1 MFYFVLLKQS
11 KVPLYFSRSL
21 HHTHCM
27 QLYDRLYASS
37 FSHKISH
44 PFVHIMFGTRQTGK
58 STLIRSIIPP
68 ESLVFDFSNPS
79 QRLQFAANPDR
90 FIDMYRALPSSESP
104 RFIFLDEVQ
113 SVPELFDAVQFLY
126 DEEKRS
132 APDERRTRFILC
144 GSSARRLRRTGTN
157 LLPGRSILH
166 HLYPLTSIEY
176 QPFIPAGFP
185 VETLYGSRSLVPIF
199 KDEPRLV
206 SPFPKRTLEDRMI
219 YGELPAMAIPYA
231 ERGTNADPRRELLR
245 SYVAA
250 YIEEELHRETQIREW
265 GPFLRFLSLAAYES
279 GGIMNFAGIA
289 KESGLS
295 APTVKAHYQLLEDM
309 FLGFMVPAFSES
321 SRKTALSTPRFFFI
335 DLGLRNAAAGLS
347 LTPDTLL
354 ANPGPLFEQWVGIE
368 LYKRLSYLGDSQ
380 LSYFRTAGG
389 AEVDFIIEQ
398 SGILYPIEV
407 KWTENPTTKDA
418 RHLESFLQDHRDR
431 TSHGYIVCRAPYPLA
446 VSNTVTAIPW
456 WLL

>member
-1 MFYFVLLKQS
+1 M
-11 KVPLYFSRSL
+11 
-21 HHTHCM
+21 HI
-27 QLYDRLYASS
+27 YDRLYKDS
-37 FSHKISH
+37 FSRKLSH
-44 PFVHIMFGTRQTGK
+44 PFVHIMFGARQTGK
-58 STLIRSIIPP
+58 STLIRSVIPTQSII
-68 ESLVFDFSNPS
+68 FDLSDPS
-79 QRLQFAANPDR
+79 QRLQFVVNPGR
-90 FIDMYRALPSSESP
+90 LIDIYRALPASESP
-104 RFIFLDEVQ
+104 RYIFLDEVQ
-113 SVPELFDAVQFLY
+113 NVPELFDAVQFLY
-126 DEEKRS
+126 DEEKRNL
-132 APDERRTRFILC
+132 PDERRTRFILC

-176 QPFIPAGFP
+176 EPFIPPGFP

-309 FLGFMVPAFSES
+309 FLGFMVPAFSGS

-335 DLGLRNAAAGLS
+335 DLGLRNTAAGLS

-368 LYKRLSYLGDSQ
+368 LYKRLSYRGDAQ

-407 KWTENPTTKDA
+407 KWTENPTAKDA
-418 RHLESFLQDHRDR
+418 RHLETFLQDHRDR
-431 TSHGYIVCRAPYPLA
+431 TPHGYIVCRAAYPLA